1 MVRVEKRRKLLV
13 VSLRTIVGF
22 YFNKIFL
29 FISERRLLPF
39 FFSVVSLSKQTFG
52 RTLQR
57 YHFSHRLLR
66 LASTNIISKFTHG
79 QINKSLVKTIS
90 ETLSLSSIYRPI
102 AQPSFTTMLCVKHDV
117 VVTILLLS
125 WENLSRIK
133 SIFSSSMISSYHT
146 AASRWTHS
154 ARKRWAVILLCV
166 FCLLSVTFQVCAHHS
181 VQMTCIQAHAVF
193 SFPELTLQSSFTC
206 THARTHTH
214 TSFLFFLH
222 LINRK

>member
-1 MVRVEKRRKLLV
+1 M
-13 VSLRTIVGF
+13 
-22 YFNKIFL
+22 
-29 FISERRLLPF
+29 
-39 FFSVVSLSKQTFG
+39 SLSKQTFG

-66 LASTNIISKFTHG
+66 LASTNIISKLTHG

-193 SFPELTLQSSFTC
+193 QSSHC
-206 THARTHTH
+206 KAHLPTHTH
-214 TSFLFFLH
+214 AHAFYSFYISLIENKTSSSCWLDE
-222 LINRK
+222 RS